1 MRRYTRIN
9 DTLRSMLAV
18 HAAYKSAEAGRL
30 AKAVHVAV
38 QGTSRKE
45 EYACLSKIGSLLKDM
60 GKLEEAKP
68 LLEESVK
75 ACREKLGDR
84 TR

>member
-30 AKAVHVAV
+30 RKAVDVAV
-38 QGTSRKE
+38 QGKSRE
-45 EYACLSKIGSLLKDM
+45 EKCTCLNEIGMLL
-60 GKLEEAKP
+60 
-68 LLEESVK
+68 
-75 ACREKLGDR
+75 
-84 TR
+84 